1 MTWRTGPVKKRSH
14 QYLLGR
20 GWARGV
26 ALSFAVHFQ
35 RKGVQYG
42 GRKEGWDFNTG
53 WANCEPLLYDIV
65 YWMDDSTL
73 SEDEDFAKTL
83 VETGGKGKIISI
95 RPPPLK
101 GVSIVRSWRDI
112 KHSCPVIQ
120 SIFDRQAFSEAQAG
134 NIVPHYYEGWF
145 WIRFFQEGLEWF
157 HPIENHS
164 YTMAEVLQSVLPE
177 GTAHA
182 YQLTDLHPDV
192 CKIAKVACSDLTLFG
207 LPEGSNWSLKEE
219 LTTFHARKRYILA
232 AAEELARLSSQ
243 PSQNVGLEASAFVTE
258 EFEALFEMELLHE
271 GVYIKYRCGNCSRL
285 F

>member
-1 MTWRTGPVKKRSH
+1 
-14 QYLLGR
+14 
-20 GWARGV
+20 
-26 ALSFAVHFQ
+26 
-35 RKGVQYG
+35 
-42 GRKEGWDFNTG
+42 
-53 WANCEPLLYDIV
+53 
-65 YWMDDSTL
+65 
-73 SEDEDFAKTL
+73 
-83 VETGGKGKIISI
+83 
-95 RPPPLK
+95 
-101 GVSIVRSWRDI
+101 
-112 KHSCPVIQ
+112 
-120 SIFDRQAFSEAQAG
+120 
-134 NIVPHYYEGWF
+134 
-145 WIRFFQEGLEWF
+145 
-157 HPIENHS
+157 
-164 YTMAEVLQSVLPE
+164 MAEVLQSVLPE